1 MQLEAQFQQEL
12 TSAPAGDQQEEAKA
26 RVAVLR
32 SLDSDTLCED
42 AGPIYDC
49 IVFHDGERWQA
60 AIDSSETGDFSAIDP
75 MTNFAHSHQF
85 KRFSDEDAL
94 NYAVNI
100 YEEGAVLSI
109 VTDAGAH
116 GTHVAGI
123 VSAFHADQPEC
134 NGVAPG
140 AQIVSLKIGDSRLGS
155 METGV
160 GLMRGLIEAVNN
172 GCNVINMSYG
182 GEIVRL

>member
-1 MQLEAQFQQEL
+1 M
-12 TSAPAGDQQEEAKA
+12 T
-26 RVAVLR
+26 VLR
-32 SLDSDTLCED
+32 SLDTDTFCED
-42 AGPIYDC
+42 VGPVYDC
-49 IVFHDGERWQA
+49 IVYHDGELWQA
-60 AIDSSETGDFSAIDP
+60 AIDSSETGDFSTIEP
-75 MTNFAHSHQF
+75 MTNFAYSRQF
-85 KRFSDEDAL
+85 RRFSDIDAM
-94 NYAVNI
+94 NYSVNI
-100 YEEGAVLSI
+100 YDEGSVLSI

-123 VSAFHADQPEC
+123 VSAFYPDQPEC

-160 GLMRGLIEAVNN
+160 GLMRGLIEAVRT

-182 GEIVRL
+182 GELSFATTLIDMSHDCMYAVV